1 MKISR
6 NGIVVLLTLLLS
18 CLTWAEDR
26 TAAATQGRA
35 AATEKAS
42 DSYELAVKPTRKA
55 SGTSAG
61 DTANY
66 EVFEDIVIAAGKTV
80 YMDST
85 LDYASTNS
93 VAVTVLCIICSSAAT
108 SLANSGLVLQAR
120 WSNPEASYV
129 TAESKAGT
137 SFTYLD
143 SGGAIFNVYGPQFRF
158 ALQNKGTQ
166 TIAIQQ
172 VTIFRRS
179 Q

>member
-1 MKISR
+1 M
-6 NGIVVLLTLLLS
+6 VVPLTLLLR
-18 CLTWAEDR
+18 CLAWAEDP
-26 TAAATQGRA
+26 TAPASQGQPT
-35 AATEKAS
+35 ATEKAGGG
-42 DSYELAVKPTRKA
+42 YELAAKPTRKA
-55 SGTSAG
+55 TGAPAA

-85 LDYASTNS
+85 LDYTSTNS

-129 TAESKAGT
+129 TAENKAAT